1 MRACLQQVVRRS
13 ADVTDAR
20 LHLLAGLALRACTF
34 SLATLA
40 AARLALRQPSIYAAK
55 RERIYGGLML
65 HVVMTSLDGGEG
77 PAAAPGQLLPSVQLP
92 AIRLT
97 GWLPAQAP
105 SPPLPPA
112 PLPLPAALHGGTNF
126 LVQHKGSP
134 LLLLAFLC
142 IHNAALWAAIGALYA
157 RLPLRFNAVLLPL
170 LATIPA
176 AASPALCRR
185 MLDAPGGAASV
196 KPLSSLYSGLVLAQ

>member
-1 MRACLQQVVRRS
+1 MWALLVLGKTLLQE
-13 ADVTDAR
+13 R
-20 LHLLAGLALRACTF
+20 LPGLALRACTF

-65 HVVMTSLDGGEG
+65 HVVMTSLDG
-77 PAAAPGQLLPSVQLP
+77 
-92 AIRLT
+92 
-97 GWLPAQAP
+97 
-105 SPPLPPA
+105 
-112 PLPLPAALHGGTNF
+112 ALHGGTNF